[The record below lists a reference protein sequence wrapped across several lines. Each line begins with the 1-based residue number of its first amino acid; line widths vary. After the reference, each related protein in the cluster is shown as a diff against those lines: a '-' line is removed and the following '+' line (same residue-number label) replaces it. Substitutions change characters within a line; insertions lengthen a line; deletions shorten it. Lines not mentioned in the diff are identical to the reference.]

1 MIYVNTLN
9 GPFKVEANTFED
21 YLKYLPTLE
30 SQECDV
36 DRGPAHLFLIFHI
49 VIWTFLM
56 TMILTIIKVMG
67 PKLAR
72 NIGLQYQQI
81 TVQRVVGSE
90 SDAAS

>member
-9 GPFKVEANTFED
+9 GPFKVKANTFEE

-36 DRGPAHLFLIFHI
+36 DRRPAHLFLIFHI
-49 VIWTFLM
+49 LIWTFLM
-56 TMILTIIKVMG
+56 TMIMMMIRMMG
-67 PKLAR
+67 PILAK

-81 TVQRVVGSE
+81 TVQRVVGLE